1 MNIAAVLRYVDM
13 QRGEVWDDRYY
24 ITNDYMLMAKKY
36 GIGMTAIMSE
46 QAIEDVCRH
55 CDGLIIQGSA
65 TDIDPKYYGGAPL
78 PVPPVVDE
86 YYLDSRLIKYFYEAG
101 KPIFGICG
109 GEQALNVYFGGTIAR
124 MPDPHNHY
132 LEHPLANHPIN
143 IVEGSFVHDVFG
155 TERAEINSFHN
166 WWTDKVAPD
175 LKVVATSDDGIVEAL
190 EWKEKNIF
198 ATQWHPEQSFRRGNP
213 IEQKFFENFLKKCE
227 ECR

>member
-124 MPDPHNHY
+124 MPDIKINTVLITVAASP
-132 LEHPLANHPIN
+132 LESPRRTFIRIKSPKTIAKTTVNTVTAIPSTLI
-143 IVEGSFVHDVFG
+143 
-155 TERAEINSFHN
+155 
-166 WWTDKVAPD
+166 
-175 LKVVATSDDGIVEAL
+175 
-190 EWKEKNIF
+190 IF
-198 ATQWHPEQSFRRGNP
+198 Y
-213 IEQKFFENFLKKCE
+213 FLTYFCV
-227 ECR
+227 CIFI